1 MVSLMMNVRKA
12 AVQCLLALFVLNTAV
27 CTCAATV
34 SENAVDAHA
43 HHQHNEASSR
53 PDCHD
58 GACLGSCSQTV
69 AAKPGS
75 VAAFAQGNHLELE
88 QVVVEPVELIVAEVR
103 AVTKDTGPPFHQYPI
118 QTDTPVTRKDR
129 LLA

>member
-12 AVQCLLALFVLNTAV
+12 AIECLLALFVLNTAV

-34 SENAVDAHA
+34 SENAVDAHT

-69 AAKPGS
+69 AAQPGS
-75 VAAFAQGNHLELE
+75 VAALAQGNHLELE
-88 QVVVEPVELIVAEVR
+88 PVVLDPVELTVAKTHL
-103 AVTKDTGPPFHQYPI
+103 VTKITGPPFHFYLI
-118 QTDTPVTRKDR
+118 QTDTPITRKDR

>member
-12 AVQCLLALFVLNTAV
+12 AIECLLALFVLNTAV

-43 HHQHNEASSR
+43 HHQHNGASSR

-69 AAKPGS
+69 AAQPGS
-75 VAAFAQGNHLELE
+75 VAALAQGNHLELE
-88 QVVVEPVELIVAEVR
+88 PVVLEPVELTVAKMR
-103 AVTKDTGPPFHQYPI
+103 IVTKITGPPFHSDLI
-118 QTDTPVTRKDR
+118 QTDTPITRKDR

>member
-1 MVSLMMNVRKA
+1 MMNVRKA
-12 AVQCLLALFVLNTAV
+12 AIECLLALFVLNAAV

-34 SENAVDAHA
+34 SENAVDAHT

-58 GACLGSCSQTV
+58 GACLGLCSETV
-69 AAKPGS
+69 AAQPGS
-75 VAAFAQGNHLELE
+75 VAALAQGNHLELE
-88 QVVVEPVELIVAEVR
+88 PVVLEPVELTVAKMHT
-103 AVTKDTGPPFHQYPI
+103 VTKTTGLPFHSYLI
-118 QTDTPVTRKDR
+118 QTDTPITRKDR

>member
-12 AVQCLLALFVLNTAV
+12 AIQCVLALFVLNTAA
-27 CTCAATV
+27 CTCAVTA

-69 AAKPGS
+69 AAQPGS
-75 VAAFAQGNHLELE
+75 AAALAQGNHLELE
-88 QVVVEPVELIVAEVR
+88 PVALEPVELIVAEVR
-103 AVTKDTGPPFHQYPI
+103 AVTKDTGPPFYQYPI
-118 QTDTPVTRKDR
+118 QTDTPITRKDR